1 MVADARSKPS
11 RSGLTAAMALAVVLG
26 LLPLGATASESLPG
40 PVAAEVLRV
49 IDGDTIEVRAKIW
62 LDLELTVSARIRG
75 IDAPELHG
83 KCRHETMMA
92 AAATDRLIEVTNGGE
107 VRLTNIEEDKY
118 AGRVVADVTT
128 SDGTELGTVMLA
140 SGLVRA
146 YDGGTR
152 LVRPRQPRWV
162 AEVS

>member
-11 RSGLTAAMALAVVLG
+11 RSGLTVVMALAALLG
-26 LLPLGATASESLPG
+26 LPPLGATAAQSLSG

-62 LDLELTVSARIRG
+62 LDLELTVNARIRG
-75 IDAPELHG
+75 IDAPELRG
-83 KCRHETMMA
+83 KCRQETMMA
-92 AAATDRLIEVTNGGE
+92 AAATDRLVEVTSGGE

-128 SDGTELGTVMLA
+128 GDGTELGALMLA
-140 SGLVRA
+140 SGLVRP
-146 YDGGTR
+146 YDGGAR
-152 LVRPRQPRWV
+152 GAWCGL
-162 AEVS
+162 ASLGG